1 MQDSFLKR
9 LSLNISPDYD
19 ILQHLTI
26 KCKIEVSYTL
36 YTSIFVRIY
45 QKLFIAL
52 DKLTQI
58 FGEFLLA

>member
-19 ILQHLTI
+19 ILQHLTL

-45 QKLFIAL
+45 QKLFIA
-52 DKLTQI
+52 
-58 FGEFLLA
+58 